1 MKTAIITGIDGTGK
15 STYIKQLYAE
25 YAGKSSAG
33 FFACPSY
40 HHLPGSQMDELSIIF
55 EKINSFG
62 NEYKHN
68 DIKAL
73 GLYLQMSLYSPVL
86 KIFEASPDIN
96 IVISERNAIIDTVVY
111 GSLYAKSIT
120 GNIEQAHWQPLL
132 EKELDQLFPGA
143 FQKVQEWINYLNG
156 FTGEGHSFWNYTGF
170 LKKLFTSTPESI
182 IENLCRFFNLA
193 LPDVICFLKIDPHVA
208 IERLKQREKQL
219 ELHENPALLE
229 ALQMKYLSLLNL
241 VKKLYPDITIHILE
255 NTTYGYLK
263 QHLPITSKAP
273 MV

>member
-15 STYIKQLYAE
+15 STFIKQLYQE

-55 EKINSFG
+55 EKINSLG
-62 NEYKHN
+62 NEYKQN

-73 GLYLQMSLYSPVL
+73 GLYLQMSLYSTVL
-86 KIFEASPDIN
+86 KKFEASPDID

-120 GNIEQAHWQPLL
+120 GNIEQAYWQPLL
-132 EKELDQLFPGA
+132 EKELNQLFSGA
-143 FQKVQEWINYLNG
+143 FHKVEEWINYLNG
-156 FTGEGHSFWNYTGF
+156 FMDEKQSFWGYTGF

-182 IENLCRFFNLA
+182 IQNLSRFFDLK
-193 LPDVICFLKIDPHVA
+193 LPDIVYFLKIDPRVA
-208 IERLKQREKQL
+208 IERLRKREKQL

-229 ALQMKYLSLLNL
+229 ALQIKYLSLLNL
-241 VKKLYPDITIHILE
+241 VKELYPHITIHILE
-255 NTTYGYLK
+255 DTTYGYLK
-263 QHLPITSKAP
+263 QHLSITSKAS
-273 MV
+273 VE